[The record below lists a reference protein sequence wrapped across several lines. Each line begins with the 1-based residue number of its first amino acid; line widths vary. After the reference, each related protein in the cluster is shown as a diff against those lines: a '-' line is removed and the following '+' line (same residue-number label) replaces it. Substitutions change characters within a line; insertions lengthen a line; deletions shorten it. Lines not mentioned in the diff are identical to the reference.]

1 MKSFSTIAA
10 ALLFYSCVFAQEQA
24 PQLGKA
30 SVKQVIAAMTLEE
43 KAKLAV
49 GMGFK
54 MPGTSVPV
62 KKTNTEKPK
71 TDSVSKEGFQLPALD
86 PADAS
91 IPEKVPGSAGRT
103 HAIPRLGIPSL
114 TVSDGPAGV

>member
-1 MKSFSTIAA
+1 M
-10 ALLFYSCVFAQEQA
+10 LVHYLPGQA

-54 MPGTSVPV
+54 MPGSPAPA
-62 KKTNTEKPK
+62 KKANAEKPK
-71 TDSVSKEGFQLPALD
+71 TDS
-86 PADAS
+86 
-91 IPEKVPGSAGRT
+91 
-103 HAIPRLGIPSL
+103 
-114 TVSDGPAGV
+114 